1 MSETVIIF
9 VDQVADQLELA
20 PELQRFVF
28 MSKFFFSSDKPLIV
42 LTQVATLS
50 SALYT
55 QTVPLM
61 ATGDQLWNQQ
71 SRH

>member
-28 MSKFFFSSDKPLIV
+28 MSKFLFSSVKPLIDLV
-42 LTQVATLS
+42 LTQVA
-50 SALYT
+50 
-55 QTVPLM
+55 
-61 ATGDQLWNQQ
+61 
-71 SRH
+71 